1 MGSNFGI
8 SALRRVYNQSSPGVR
23 RRVIG
28 IYAFLI
34 SYNVLTWLLAFIV
47 FARRPDLLA
56 LALTAYTFGL
66 RHAFDAHHISAIDNV
81 SRKLMQ
87 EKPQPFGFGFSFSL
101 GHSTVV
107 RVSAFLIAPSPSA
120 VG

>member
-1 MGSNFGI
+1 MSSNFGI
-8 SALRRVYNQSSPGVR
+8 SALRRVYNQSSPRVR

-56 LALTAYTFGL
+56 LALTAYTFAL
-66 RHAFDAHHISAIDNV
+66 RHAFDADHISPIDIVTRN
-81 SRKLMQ
+81 LIQ
-87 EKPQPFGFGFSFSL
+87 EKQRPGAVGFYFSL
-101 GHSTVV
+101 CHSTL
-107 RVSAFLIAPSPSA
+107 VSVATLL
-120 VG
+120 